1 MPLMPVVKVKPGYKP
16 QSIDTSIDAD
26 FLLFQ
31 LLRKLTPQQKNIRTI
46 NFNKEVRNLAL
57 LGIKNQNP
65 SATFTLIKKE
75 YIKRC
80 LGFEWIEIL
89 LNYLSGEELMIQE
102 PIGLAKKIAHI
113 LELLQIPYVV
123 GGSVASSLLGEN
135 RATQD
140 LDLVINISMSQA
152 QPLIKAMEG
161 EFYISEIAVIE
172 AIEKARVCPR
182 EASFNVINLASIEKA
197 DIFVMN
203 SDDPFSISTMNRRQ
217 SYVVSDEDETAIY
230 IYSAEDI
237 ILQKLSWYRL
247 SGSGLEKQWRDV
259 LGVLKVQGE
268 RLDFNYLNE
277 WAEVL
282 NINDLLIPALRESGL

>member
-31 LLRKLTPQQKNIRTI
+31 LLRKLTPQQKISRTI

-57 LGIKNQNP
+57 LGIKNQLP
-65 SATFTLIKKE
+65 RATFTLIKKE

-80 LGFEWIEIL
+80 LGVEWIDIL

-102 PIGLAKKIAHI
+102 PIGLAKKIADI
-113 LELLQIPYVV
+113 LEPLQIPYVV

-140 LDLVINISMSQA
+140 LDLVINISMSQS
-152 QPLIKAMEG
+152 QLLIKAMEG
-161 EFYISEIAVIE
+161 DFYISEIAVIE
-172 AIEKARVCPR
+172 AIEKAKNFPR
-182 EASFNVINLASIEKA
+182 EACFNVINLASIEKA

-217 SYVVSDEDETAIY
+217 SYVVSEEDQRAIY

-237 ILQKLSWYRL
+237 ILQKLSWYQL

-268 RLDFNYLNE
+268 RLDFHYLNE
-277 WAEVL
+277 WAEIL
-282 NINDLLIPALRESGL
+282 SINDLLIQALLESGL